1 MKPIAWTCSILLATV
16 LAAGCGLGQS
26 SPAAAPTTGEP
37 RIELVSISPDPPK
50 VGTLDVTVRVLGSD
64 GQPIDDQ
71 IERVRIVPEMVGMPT
86 HTVEGIFAAQGNG
99 VYAGQADVS
108 ALGGTWQLK
117 VTAELKNGEK
127 IEQVFEIV
135 VQY

>member
-1 MKPIAWTCSILLATV
+1 M
-16 LAAGCGLGQS
+16 
-26 SPAAAPTTGEP
+26 P
-37 RIELVSISPDPPK
+37 RIELVGLSLDPPK
-50 VGTLDVTVRVLGSD
+50 LGLLDVTVRVLGSN

-86 HTVEGIFAAQGNG
+86 HTVEGTFTAQGNG
-99 VYAGQADVS
+99 MYAGQADVS

-117 VTAELKNGEK
+117 VTAELKNGET
-127 IEQVFEIV
+127 IEQTFEVV